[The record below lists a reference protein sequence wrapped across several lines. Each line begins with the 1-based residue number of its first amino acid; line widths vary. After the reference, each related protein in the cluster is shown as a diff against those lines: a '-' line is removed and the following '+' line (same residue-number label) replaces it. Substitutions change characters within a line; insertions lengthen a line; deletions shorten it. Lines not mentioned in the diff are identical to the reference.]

1 MAPHSSFDDNLD
13 DSLTMSQGRKRK
25 GISLDFLIWKRKA
38 KSIVDPDELA
48 GLMGQ
53 YYLDEASKIDDA
65 QAKVLTMLAIAGI
78 DFDAIALELIET
90 THYEKDTKN

>member
-1 MAPHSSFDDNLD
+1 MPPPSSFDDNLD
-13 DSLTMSQGRKRK
+13 DALTMSQGRKRK

-48 GLMGQ
+48 GLMNW
-53 YYLDEASKIDDA
+53 YYLDQASKIDDA

-78 DFDAIALELIET
+78 DFDAIAIELIET

>member
-1 MAPHSSFDDNLD
+1 MAASFDNGLD
-13 DSLTMSQGRKRK
+13 DSLAMSQGRKRR

-48 GLMGQ
+48 GLMSQ